1 MLQLEINKLI
11 SGLTKEVDETREKIA
26 QKEKGFEYLKTSR
39 EIMKTYADSLVKMQ
53 YSVNKK
59 KKELDAT
66 IRKMLGENPNLE
78 KDYVYYID
86 YLRLENALEETKRHL
101 NKHKLYVSDLVQ
113 RLLDVLVEVGV
124 IQPTDDNRYTLIVG
138 VVSEINP
145 ILITYLCD
153 KWKHFEE
160 FKPADLVAFFSLFVD
175 VRVHEEY
182 RVHPGFSEYCNH
194 SFMNEKVK
202 SFEKMRD
209 SLIITEQSHQI
220 CVKDSGLDGFCY
232 DLLDFMYDWCDC
244 RDEFEC
250 KVLIMEMGS
259 RGISVGDFTKAVLK
273 ISTIARELGETTCV
287 ELKHKL
293 SEIDGLILK
302 YVATNQSLYL

>member
-1 MLQLEINKLI
+1 
-11 SGLTKEVDETREKIA
+11 
-26 QKEKGFEYLKTSR
+26 
-39 EIMKTYADSLVKMQ
+39 
-53 YSVNKK
+53 
-59 KKELDAT
+59 
-66 IRKMLGENPNLE
+66 
-78 KDYVYYID
+78 
-86 YLRLENALEETKRHL
+86 
-101 NKHKLYVSDLVQ
+101 
-113 RLLDVLVEVGV
+113 
-124 IQPTDDNRYTLIVG
+124 
-138 VVSEINP
+138 
-145 ILITYLCD
+145 
-153 KWKHFEE
+153 
-160 FKPADLVAFFSLFVD
+160 
-175 VRVHEEY
+175 
-182 RVHPGFSEYCNH
+182 
-194 SFMNEKVK
+194 MNEKVK